1 MNENPIIE
9 NLKTESESKGSF
21 GFWLLFSFLIIA
33 AAQVVR
39 WWSIE
44 NNFSI
49 FKNDKFAFS
58 LDIPTL
64 VSYLLYLGVFYFIIK
79 FLYQHWV
86 HSPVVTKLGFVFILC
101 GGVSNLFERIKFG
114 FVIDYFFIAN
124 AVLNIADLYII
135 GGAVLVFVS
144 YKSRH

>member
-1 MNENPIIE
+1 MNENPIIK

-39 WWSIE
+39 WWSTE
-44 NNFSI
+44 NNFPI

-58 LDIPTL
+58 LDIPIL

-79 FLYQHWV
+79 FLYQNWV
-86 HSPVVTKLGFVFILC
+86 HSPVVIKLGFVLILC
-101 GGVSNLFERIKFG
+101 GGISNLFERIKFG

-135 GGAVLVFVS
+135 GGAVLVFIS